1 MNVFL
6 TYLVSLFI
14 LWLAFIIFFRLIRI
28 VPEQE
33 AWVVEQLGKYRKTMG
48 AGLHFVVPFIQ
59 RVAYRHTLKEQVLDV
74 EPQVCITRDNVQV
87 TVDGVLYLKVV
98 DPVKA
103 SYGIDDYRYA
113 SIQLAK
119 TTMRSEIG
127 KIDLDNTFSERERIN
142 TAIVKAVD
150 EASDPWGVKVTRY
163 EIRDIL
169 PPVTVLEAME
179 RQVQAERKKR
189 AQILT
194 SEGEKEARI
203 NLARGERESAIN
215 LSKGEKQAKINTAEG
230 EAYAVETIARATA
243 ESLTEVG
250 KAISE
255 PGGRKAVKLK
265 ITQQFLTRLGDI
277 LSEARI
283 SVLPFDLSQVRSLLQ
298 VMEEAASGK
307 SQGGER

>member
-14 LWLAFIIFFRLIRI
+14 LWLAFIVFFRLIRI

-48 AGLHFVVPFIQ
+48 AGLHFVVPFLQ

-230 EAYAVETIARATA
+230 EAHAVETIARATA